1 MNLQNWFHK
10 RHQFRVA
17 LFGHKTVEAGGV
29 CLLLMVQGHLLSITG
44 AHVALAAKTG
54 MLGVFPAVAMT
65 FTPLARH
72 LMNRWTSSAFF
83 GVCTFFAD
91 SAVHP
96 SHFAGEY
103 GYAALTALG
112 AFVFSV
118 AVSYTGV
125 GRYIDRL
132 AHSFLH
138 HAQTPAE

>member
-1 MNLQNWFHK
+1 MSIQNWFHK

-17 LFGHKTVEAGGV
+17 LCGHKTVEAGGV

-44 AHVALAAKTG
+44 THFALATKTG
-54 MLGVFPAVAMT
+54 LLAVSPAVALT
-65 FTPLARH
+65 FTPYAHH
-72 LMNRWTSSAFF
+72 LINRWTSSAFF

-103 GYAALTALG
+103 GEAALTALG
-112 AFVFSV
+112 AFVFSL
-118 AVSYTGV
+118 AVSYTSV

-132 AHSFLH
+132 AHSFLPH
-138 HAQTPAE
+138 PPAPAK

>member
-29 CLLLMVQGHLLSITG
+29 CLLLMVQGHLLSITAG
-44 AHVALAAKTG
+44 HLLVAAKTG
-54 MLGVFPAVAMT
+54 LLAVFPAVAVT
-65 FTPLARH
+65 FTPLVRH
-72 LMNRWTSSAFF
+72 MVNRWTSSAFF

-91 SAVHP
+91 SAIHP
-96 SHFAGEY
+96 SHYAGEY
-103 GYAALTALG
+103 TEAALTALG

-118 AVSYTGV
+118 AVSYTSA
-125 GRYIDRL
+125 GRWIDQL

-138 HAQTPAE
+138 HAETPAK